1 MNFSE
6 IRSIAWKT
14 VAEILGITLTDVVSG
29 TPSSSTYLSGSGAW
43 SVPAGSGAPTNAQYL
58 VGASDATLS
67 AERVVTDTTTVSWDL
82 ATAAQAKANVV
93 DASISL
99 AKMADL
105 AQDLFIIRTT
115 ASTGVPQTATCTAA
129 ARTVLDD
136 ATVAAMVDTLG
147 GASSTGSGGLAR
159 ATSPT
164 FVTPLLGTPTSGVLT
179 NCTGTA
185 AGLTAG
191 TVTTNANLTGPI
203 TSVGNAT
210 SIAAQT
216 GTGTTFV
223 VSDTPTLTTP
233 VLTGT
238 PNANGEAGRNS
249 TQGAANYY
257 DNGALGTVPKVV
269 AVGVG
274 TESFTNSTASDQD
287 FTSSIFTIPANSLFT
302 NKMYQVKL
310 FFEFVTGVSAVTL
323 IAYVKLGSTKVYS
336 HPATNFTDGLT
347 RSTCFVINFL
357 GRAAAGAAAAV
368 TTMPEATF
376 LNVNT
381 NNIDQPVNLATN
393 GTLAIVPGVT
403 YSVTGSTETIEL
415 QGWVVQEFN

>member
-179 NCTGTA
+179 NCTGLPE
-185 AGLTAG
+185 AGLTLAD
-191 TVTTNANLTGPI
+191 
-203 TSVGNAT
+203 NAT
-210 SIAAQT
+210 NDS
-216 GTGTTFV
+216 
-223 VSDTPTLTTP
+223 
-233 VLTGT
+233 
-238 PNANGEAGRNS
+238 S
-249 TQGAANYY
+249 TSKHGFLKKL
-257 DNGALGTVPKVV
+257 DNT
-269 AVGVG
+269 
-274 TESFTNSTASDQD
+274 
-287 FTSSIFTIPANSLFT
+287 
-302 NKMYQVKL
+302 
-310 FFEFVTGVSAVTL
+310 
-323 IAYVKLGSTKVYS
+323 
-336 HPATNFTDGLT
+336 ATNFMSGTGNWAVPAGSGGITLGTEQAWTSGATLDFTGIPAGT
-347 RSTCFVINFL
+347 KRIVIKFVGVSTSGTSNWMVQIGDAGGIETSGYSGVTNNGGAVIVHSAGYIL
-357 GRAAAGAAAAV
+357 SSAIVAAA
-368 TTMPEATF
+368 TYNATVI
-376 LNVNT
+376 LELENSSNNT
-381 NNIDQPVNLATN
+381 WNEIGIHGRSDGTGSAPSYGTGSKSLSAELTQFRITALN
-393 GTLAIVPGVT
+393 GTDTGDAGVVN
-403 YSVTGSTETIEL
+403 YSYES
-415 QGWVVQEFN
+415 